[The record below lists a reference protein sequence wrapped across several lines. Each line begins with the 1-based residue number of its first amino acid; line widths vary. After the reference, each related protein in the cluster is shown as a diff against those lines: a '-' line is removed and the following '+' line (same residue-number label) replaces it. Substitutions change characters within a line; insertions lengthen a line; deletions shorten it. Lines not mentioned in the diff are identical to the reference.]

1 VFSRRGGEVFLRERV
16 NALLGIVE
24 TIESIAAVCQRWPQ
38 AVKKYIEYAANGP
51 AVIALM
57 RRKVGGFIPVTPT
70 GSKVARMVTTAGYT
84 EQASGGRAVAA
95 SEIIQ
100 SGSYYIPHPMLPWCV
115 CGAPDWTRHD
125 CPEPRRAKPWVW
137 EYVDTFAAF
146 PNVAHDEDVDVAA
159 YGIMKL
165 QPWIWREADRAQ
177 EAAVKVGIPAASVA
191 EVHRNRITALIEGET
206 SPKAPLNPYR
216 RS

>member
-1 VFSRRGGEVFLRERV
+1 
-16 NALLGIVE
+16 
-24 TIESIAAVCQRWPQ
+24 
-38 AVKKYIEYAANGP
+38 
-51 AVIALM
+51 
-57 RRKVGGFIPVTPT
+57 
-70 GSKVARMVTTAGYT
+70 MVTTAGYT

-165 QPWIWREADRAQ
+165 QPWVWRDADRQ
-177 EAAVKVGIPAASVA
+177 QAAAAEMGSAVPASSVA

-206 SPKAPLNPYR
+206 SKKAPLNPYS